1 MPKPTNNRLSAIR
14 QFLIDSGT
22 LDKDAILKAFKMKES
37 DYEPTLRQLQAEYP
51 NEFNFEF
58 DDEEEERT
66 PIKYKLQ
73 TDTKFLKDLE
83 IVSEKDGL
91 VVLQVSRPKDL
102 VTIVVKGKT
111 VEVDLIRL
119 RELNPETVQH
129 GVKVSRLIELAELAK

>member
-14 QFLIDSGT
+14 QFLIDAGT
-22 LDKDAILKAFKMKES
+22 LDKDAVLSAFKMKES
-37 DYEPTLRQLQAEYP
+37 DYEPTLRQLQAAYP
-51 NEFNFEF
+51 SEFDFEF

-66 PIKYKLQ
+66 PTKYKLQ
-73 TDTKFLKDLE
+73 TDAKFLKDLE

-91 VVLQVSRPKDL
+91 VVLQISRPKDL

-119 RELNPETVQH
+119 RELNPETAQH

>member
-1 MPKPTNNRLSAIR
+1 MPKPTNKRLADIR
-14 QFLIDSGT
+14 QFLLEAGT

-51 NEFNFEF
+51 SEFDFEF
-58 DDEEEERT
+58 DEEEERT
-66 PIKYKLQ
+66 PVKYKLQ

-83 IVSEKDGL
+83 VVSEKDGL
-91 VVLQVSRPKDL
+91 VVLQISRPKDL
-102 VTIVVKGKT
+102 VTIVVKSKT

-129 GVKVSRLIELAELAK
+129 GVMVSRLIELAELAK

>member
-1 MPKPTNNRLSAIR
+1 MPKPTNKRLADIR
-14 QFLIDSGT
+14 QFLIEAGT

-51 NEFNFEF
+51 SEFDFEF
-58 DDEEEERT
+58 DEEERT
-66 PIKYKLQ
+66 PVKYKLQ
-73 TDTKFLKDLE
+73 TDTRFLKDLE
-83 IVSEKDGL
+83 VVSEKDGL
-91 VVLQVSRPKDL
+91 VVLQISRPKDL

-111 VEVDLIRL
+111 IEVDLIRL